1 MQPKVMASYLYTLYP
16 ILIFYILY
24 QSSTYLYLSHKTRV
38 GFNIIIIDVAAIV
51 ARERH
56 MPPASGPEH
65 IHIESTLYLFSEPLK
80 INLNFHRYSNSG
92 GRTDRILYGGV
103 P

>member
-51 ARERH
+51 E
-56 MPPASGPEH
+56 
-65 IHIESTLYLFSEPLK
+65 
-80 INLNFHRYSNSG
+80 
-92 GRTDRILYGGV
+92 
-103 P
+103 